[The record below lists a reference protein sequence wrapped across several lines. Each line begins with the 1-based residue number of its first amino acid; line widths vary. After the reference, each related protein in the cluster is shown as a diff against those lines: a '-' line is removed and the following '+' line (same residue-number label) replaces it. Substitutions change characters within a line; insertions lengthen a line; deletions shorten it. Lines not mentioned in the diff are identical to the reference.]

1 MPAICKCRE
10 ENGYSYTCEPCAMKC
25 KCGENGY
32 SGKCGLCIM
41 DELKPKPPRII
52 QKPNKDGSCNCLQN
66 PKNGF
71 KYIAHEMYNGKIVEV
86 ECRECDNTSELLVNL
101 TKVKPDKLNKIEIVK
116 YTSVPDM
123 VYVRWCTK
131 PCKTIRKVIG

>member
-1 MPAICKCRE
+1 MSVICKCHE
-10 ENGYSYTCEPCAMKC
+10 KNGYSFTCNSCAMKC

-41 DELKPKPPRII
+41 DEMKPNPPRVI

-71 KYIAHEMYNGKIVEV
+71 KYTAHELQDGVVVEV
-86 ECRECDNTSELLVNL
+86 EYRKCDNTKIVLVDL
-101 TKVKPDKLNKIEIVK
+101 TKVKPNKLKTIEIVE
-116 YTSVPDM
+116 YTYVPNM

-131 PCKTIRKVIG
+131 PCETIRRVIG